1 MTLRHYIMGLWSASS
16 QFFNVLL
23 FFGHPNES
31 ISGRS
36 YREPWPLAHKLINTI
51 FFWQKD
57 HCKSAYLNDVKW
69 AENYL
74 EIHEKRQGSAQ

>member
-1 MTLRHYIMGLWSASS
+1 MGLWSASS

-23 FFGHPNES
+23 FLGHPNES

-36 YREPWPLAHKLINTI
+36 YREPWPLAYKIINRV

-69 AENYL
+69 AEKYL
-74 EIHEKRQGSAQ
+74 ELHKQRQEVTE